1 MMKNSRIP
9 VLIWVLAAFALALFV
24 VPLFSLAIRAPW
36 SDVSEMLSSRVVR
49 DALKLSIVCSLTAT
63 SLCVIIGI
71 PCAWVLAYSSLPGK
85 SVFRSLCTL
94 SMVLPPVVSGV
105 ALIAT
110 LGRRGVVGQF
120 LFEWWGI
127 QISFTT
133 VAVVI
138 AETFVA
144 LPFLILT
151 VDAALRQLDPV
162 FDESARVHGATS
174 WYSFYRVILPS
185 IRPAVISGIMLAWA
199 RALGEFGATI
209 TFAGNLQGRTQTVP
223 SAVFLALE
231 RNRGEAIML
240 SLILVAVSLTVL
252 VSLRDRWITA
262 VTRGGSW

>member
-1 MMKNSRIP
+1 MRHARIP
-9 VLIWVLAAFALALFV
+9 IVIWGLASIALALFV
-24 VPLFSLAIRAPW
+24 IPLLSLVIRAPW
-36 SDVSEMLSSRVVR
+36 SDLVQTLSSSVVR
-49 DALKLSIVCSLTAT
+49 DALKLSLVCSLVAT
-63 SLCVIIGI
+63 LLCVVIGV

-85 SVFRSLCTL
+85 SFFRALCTL

-105 ALIAT
+105 ALIAA

-120 LFEWWGI
+120 LFSWWEI
-127 QISFTT
+127 QIPFTV
-133 VAVVI
+133 VAVMI
-138 AETFVA
+138 AQTFVA

-174 WYSFYRVILPS
+174 WYSFRRVILPS
-185 IRPAVISGIMLAWA
+185 IRPAVISGVVLAWA

-240 SLILVAVSLTVL
+240 SLVLVAVSLVVL

>member
-1 MMKNSRIP
+1 MRQSRIP
-9 VLIWVLAAFALALFV
+9 VLIWVLASTALALFF
-24 VPLFSLAIRAPW
+24 VPLLSLVIRAPW
-36 SDVSEMLSSRVVR
+36 SSLVQILSSGVVH
-49 DALKLSIVCSLTAT
+49 DAFKLSIMCSVIATA
-63 SLCVIIGI
+63 LCIIIGV

-85 SVFRSLCTL
+85 AAFRALCTL

-105 ALIAT
+105 ALIAA

-120 LFEWWGI
+120 LFDWWEI
-127 QISFTT
+127 QIPFTV

-162 FDESARVHGATS
+162 FDESARIHGATS
-174 WYSFYRVILPS
+174 WYSFRRVILPS
-185 IRPAVISGIMLAWA
+185 IRPAVIAGVVLAWA

-240 SLILVAVSLTVL
+240 SLVLVAISLTVL
-252 VSLRDRWITA
+252 VLLRDRWVTA
-262 VTRGGSW
+262 VVRGGSW

>member
-1 MMKNSRIP
+1 MIKHSRIP
-9 VLIWVLAAFALALFV
+9 LLAWVLATVALALFC
-24 VPLFSLAIRAPW
+24 VPLLSLVIRAPW
-36 SDVSEMLSSRVVR
+36 SDLVQTLSSSVVH
-49 DALKLSIVCSLTAT
+49 DALKLSLVCSVIAT
-63 SLCVIIGI
+63 LLCVAIGI

-85 SVFRSLCTL
+85 PVFRALCTL

-105 ALIAT
+105 ALIAA

-120 LFEWWGI
+120 LFSWWGI
-127 QISFTT
+127 QIPFTI
-133 VAVVI
+133 VAVII

-174 WYSFYRVILPS
+174 WYSFRRVILPS
-185 IRPAVISGIMLAWA
+185 IRPAVISGVVLAWA

-240 SLILVAVSLTVL
+240 SLILVAVSLAVL
-252 VSLRDRWITA
+252 VSLRDRWVTA

>member
-1 MMKNSRIP
+1 MRHSRIP
-9 VLIWVLAAFALALFV
+9 VLIWALASIALALFFI
-24 VPLFSLAIRAPW
+24 PLLSLVIRAPW
-36 SDVSEMLSSRVVR
+36 SDLAQTLSSNVVQ
-49 DALKLSIVCSLTAT
+49 DALKLSLVCSVIAT
-63 SLCVIIGI
+63 SLCIVIGV

-85 SVFRSLCTL
+85 SAFRALCTL

-105 ALIAT
+105 ALIAA

-120 LFEWWGI
+120 LYSGFGI
-127 QISFTT
+127 QIPFTI

-174 WYSFYRVILPS
+174 WYSFRRVILPS
-185 IRPAVISGIMLAWA
+185 IRPAVIAGVVLAWA

-240 SLILVAVSLTVL
+240 SLILVAVSLSILVL
-252 VSLRDRWITA
+252 LRDRWITA

>member
-1 MMKNSRIP
+1 MMRRSRIP
-9 VLIWVLAAFALALFV
+9 IFIWLLAAIALALFS
-24 VPLFSLAIRAPW
+24 VPLLSLVIRAPW
-36 SDVSEMLSSRVVR
+36 SDLGRTLSSSVVH
-49 DALKLSIVCSLTAT
+49 DALKLSLICSAIATIVCV
-63 SLCVIIGI
+63 VIGV

-85 SVFRSLCTL
+85 SAFRSLCTL

-105 ALIAT
+105 ALIAA

-120 LFEWWGI
+120 LFSWWEI
-127 QISFTT
+127 QIPFTI

-174 WYSFYRVILPS
+174 WYAFRRVILPS
-185 IRPAVISGIMLAWA
+185 IRPALISGIVLAWA

-231 RNRGEAIML
+231 RDRGEAITL
-240 SLILVAVSLTVL
+240 SLILVGVSLAVL

>member
-1 MMKNSRIP
+1 MMKHSRIP

-24 VPLFSLAIRAPW
+24 VPLLSLVIRAPW
-36 SDVSEMLSSRVVR
+36 SDVVQMLSSRVVQ
-49 DALKLSIVCSLTAT
+49 DALKLSLVCSLIAT
-63 SLCVIIGI
+63 VLCFVIGV

-85 SVFRSLCTL
+85 SVLRALCTL

-105 ALIAT
+105 ALIVA

-120 LFEWWGI
+120 LFSWWGI
-127 QISFTT
+127 QIPFTV

-138 AETFVA
+138 AQTFVA

-174 WYSFYRVILPS
+174 WYSFRRIILPS
-185 IRPAVISGIMLAWA
+185 IRPAVISGVVLAWA

-223 SAVFLALE
+223 AAVFLALE
-231 RNRGEAIML
+231 RNRGEAVML
-240 SLILVAVSLTVL
+240 SLILVVVSLVVL

>member
-1 MMKNSRIP
+1 MRRGRIP
-9 VLIWVLAAFALALFV
+9 IVIWGLASIALALFFI
-24 VPLFSLAIRAPW
+24 PLLSLVIRAPW
-36 SDVSEMLSSRVVR
+36 SDLVQTLSSSVVR
-49 DALKLSIVCSLTAT
+49 DALKLSLVCSLVAT
-63 SLCVIIGI
+63 LLCVVIGV

-85 SVFRSLCTL
+85 SLFRALCTL

-105 ALIAT
+105 ALIAA

-120 LFEWWGI
+120 LFSWWGI
-127 QISFTT
+127 QIPFTV

-174 WYSFYRVILPS
+174 WYSFRRVILPS
-185 IRPAVISGIMLAWA
+185 IRPAVISGVVLAWA

-240 SLILVAVSLTVL
+240 SLILVTVSLVVL

>member
-1 MMKNSRIP
+1 MTRRSRIP
-9 VLIWVLAAFALALFV
+9 VLIWVLATVALALFF
-24 VPLFSLAIRAPW
+24 VPLLSLVIRAPW
-36 SDVSEMLSSRVVR
+36 SDLGRTLSSSVVR
-49 DALKLSIVCSLTAT
+49 DALRLSLICSAIAT
-63 SLCVIIGI
+63 SLCVVIGI
-71 PCAWVLAYSSLPGK
+71 PCAWVLAYSPLPGK
-85 SVFRSLCTL
+85 SMFRALCTL

-105 ALIAT
+105 ALIAA
-110 LGRRGVVGQF
+110 LGRRGVIGQF
-120 LFEWWGI
+120 LFSWWGI
-127 QISFTT
+127 QIPFTV

-174 WYSFYRVILPS
+174 WYSFRRVILPS
-185 IRPAVISGIMLAWA
+185 IRPAVISGVVLAWA

-209 TFAGNLQGRTQTVP
+209 TFAGNLQGSTQTVP

-231 RNRGEAIML
+231 RDRGEAIML
-240 SLILVAVSLTVL
+240 SLILVGVSLGVL

>member
-1 MMKNSRIP
+1 LTKRSRIP
-9 VLIWVLAAFALALFV
+9 LLIWVLAGVALSLFFI
-24 VPLFSLAIRAPW
+24 PLVSLIIRAPW
-36 SDVSEMLSSRVVR
+36 RDLVDILSSKVVR
-49 DALKLSIVCSLTAT
+49 DAFKLSILCSTIAT
-63 SLCVIIGI
+63 VLCIVIGI

-85 SVFRSLCTL
+85 STFRALCTL

-105 ALIAT
+105 ALITA
-110 LGRRGVVGQF
+110 LGRRGVIGQF
-120 LFEWWGI
+120 LFSWWGI
-127 QISFTT
+127 QIPFTV

-151 VDAALRQLDPV
+151 VDAALRQLDPI

-174 WYSFYRVILPS
+174 WYSFRRVILPS
-185 IRPAVISGIMLAWA
+185 IRPAVIAGIVLAWA

-240 SLILVAVSLTVL
+240 SLILVAVSLSVL
-252 VSLRDRWITA
+252 VLLRDRWITA

>member
-1 MMKNSRIP
+1 MRHSRIP
-9 VLIWVLAAFALALFV
+9 VLVWLLATVAMSLFF
-24 VPLFSLAIRAPW
+24 VPLLSLVIRAPW
-36 SDVSEMLSSRVVR
+36 SDLGRTLSSSVVR
-49 DALKLSIVCSLTAT
+49 DALKLSLMCSIAAT
-63 SLCVIIGI
+63 ILCVVIGV
-71 PCAWVLAYSSLPGK
+71 PCAWVLAYSALPGK
-85 SVFRSLCTL
+85 STFRALCTL

-105 ALIAT
+105 ALISA

-120 LFEWWGI
+120 LFSWWGI
-127 QISFTT
+127 QIPFTI

-162 FDESARVHGATS
+162 FDESAHVHGATS
-174 WYSFYRVILPS
+174 WYSFRRVILPS
-185 IRPAVISGIMLAWA
+185 IRPAVISGVVLAWA

-240 SLILVAVSLTVL
+240 SLILVAVSFIVL
-252 VSLRDRWITA
+252 VLLRDRWITA

>member
-1 MMKNSRIP
+1 MRHARIP
-9 VLIWVLAAFALALFV
+9 IVIWGLASIALALFV
-24 VPLFSLAIRAPW
+24 IPLLSLVIRAPW
-36 SDVSEMLSSRVVR
+36 SDLVQTLSSSVVR
-49 DALKLSIVCSLTAT
+49 DALKLSLVCSLVAT
-63 SLCVIIGI
+63 LLCVVIGV

-85 SVFRSLCTL
+85 SFFRALCTL

-105 ALIAT
+105 ALIVA

-120 LFEWWGI
+120 LFSWWEI
-127 QISFTT
+127 QIPFTV
-133 VAVVI
+133 VAVMI
-138 AETFVA
+138 AQTFVA

-174 WYSFYRVILPS
+174 WYSFRRVILPS
-185 IRPAVISGIMLAWA
+185 IRPAVISGVVLAWA

-240 SLILVAVSLTVL
+240 SLVLVAVSLVVL

>member
-1 MMKNSRIP
+1 MKHSRIP
-9 VLIWVLAAFALALFV
+9 FLIWVMASMAVALFV
-24 VPLFSLAIRAPW
+24 VPLLSLVIRAPW
-36 SDVSEMLSSRVVR
+36 SDLGQTLSSSVVH
-49 DALKLSIVCSLTAT
+49 DALKLSLICSAVAT
-63 SLCVIIGI
+63 SLCVAIGI
-71 PCAWVLAYSSLPGK
+71 PCAWVLAYSALPGK
-85 SVFRSLCTL
+85 SSFRALCTL

-120 LFEWWGI
+120 LFSWWGI
-127 QISFTT
+127 QIPFTV

-144 LPFLILT
+144 LPFLVLT
-151 VDAALRQLDPV
+151 VDSALRQLDPV
-162 FDESARVHGATS
+162 LEESARVHGATS
-174 WYSFYRVILPS
+174 WYSFRHVVLPS
-185 IRPAVISGIMLAWA
+185 IRPAVISGVVLAWA

-240 SLILVAVSLTVL
+240 SLVLVGISLVVL
-252 VSLRDRWITA
+252 VSLRDRWMTA

>member
-1 MMKNSRIP
+1 MRHARIP
-9 VLIWVLAAFALALFV
+9 IVIWGLASIALALFFI
-24 VPLFSLAIRAPW
+24 PLLSLVIRAPW
-36 SDVSEMLSSRVVR
+36 SDLVQTLSSSVVR
-49 DALKLSIVCSLTAT
+49 DALRLSLVCSLIAT
-63 SLCVIIGI
+63 LLCVVIGV

-85 SVFRSLCTL
+85 SFFRALCTL

-105 ALIAT
+105 ALIAA

-120 LFEWWGI
+120 LFSWWEI
-127 QISFTT
+127 QIPFTI
-133 VAVVI
+133 VAVMI
-138 AETFVA
+138 AQTFVA

-174 WYSFYRVILPS
+174 WYSFRRVILPS
-185 IRPAVISGIMLAWA
+185 IRPAVISGVVLAWA

-240 SLILVAVSLTVL
+240 SLVLVTVSLAVL

>member
-1 MMKNSRIP
+1 MIKHSRIP
-9 VLIWVLAAFALALFV
+9 ALIWVLASVALSLFF
-24 VPLFSLAIRAPW
+24 VPLLSLAIRAPW
-36 SDVSEMLSSRVVR
+36 SNLGEILSSSVVH
-49 DALKLSIVCSLTAT
+49 DAFKLSLICSIIAAVLCIV
-63 SLCVIIGI
+63 IGI

-85 SVFRSLCTL
+85 STFRALCTL

-105 ALIAT
+105 ALIAA

-120 LFEWWGI
+120 LFSWWGI
-127 QISFTT
+127 QIPFTV

-174 WYSFYRVILPS
+174 WYSFRRVILPS
-185 IRPAVISGIMLAWA
+185 IRPAVIAGVVLAWA

-240 SLILVAVSLTVL
+240 SLILVAVSLSILVL
-252 VSLRDRWITA
+252 LRDRWITA

>member
-1 MMKNSRIP
+1 MKHSRVP
-9 VLIWVLAAFALALFV
+9 VLIWILATVALALFF
-24 VPLFSLAIRAPW
+24 VPLLSLVIRAPW
-36 SDVSEMLSSRVVR
+36 SDFVQTLSSGVVH
-49 DALKLSIVCSLTAT
+49 DALKLSLVCSVIAT
-63 SLCVIIGI
+63 MFCVVIGI

-85 SVFRSLCTL
+85 SVFRALCTL

-105 ALIAT
+105 ALIAA

-120 LFEWWGI
+120 LFSWWGI
-127 QISFTT
+127 QIPFTV

-144 LPFLILT
+144 LPFVILT

-162 FDESARVHGATS
+162 FEESARIHGATN
-174 WYSFYRVILPS
+174 WYSFRRVILPS
-185 IRPAVISGIMLAWA
+185 IRPAVIAGVVLAWA

-240 SLILVAVSLTVL
+240 SLILVAVSLLVL